1 MKDMEKIIFHPIRM
15 RIIQMI
21 AQSRTATVA
30 ALAEGLADIPRS
42 TIYHH
47 MGILCENQI
56 LRVVREQKVRGTY
69 EKEYGLNYDEIAVPA
84 ENTERAVSNLLLKL
98 YAGFRSYFA
107 VPNQDPVR
115 DQLFLSVNTLMLA
128 DEEFEDCRR
137 ELFDVIQTYMNRPA
151 AENRRPRL
159 LSVVSAPCAGEQKGG
174 SEKEEKA

>member
-1 MKDMEKIIFHPIRM
+1 M
-15 RIIQMI
+15 
-21 AQSRTATVA
+21 
-30 ALAEGLADIPRS
+30 
-42 TIYHH
+42 
-47 MGILCENQI
+47 
-56 LRVVREQKVRGTY
+56 
-69 EKEYGLNYDEIAVPA
+69 
-84 ENTERAVSNLLLKL
+84 SNLLLKL
-98 YAGFRSYFA
+98 YAGFSSYFA

-159 LSVVSAPCAGEQKGG
+159 LSVVSAPGAGERKDG

>member
-56 LRVVREQKVRGTY
+56 LHVVREQKVRGTY
-69 EKEYGLNYDEIAVPA
+69 EKEYG
-84 ENTERAVSNLLLKL
+84 
-98 YAGFRSYFA
+98 
-107 VPNQDPVR
+107 
-115 DQLFLSVNTLMLA
+115 
-128 DEEFEDCRR
+128 
-137 ELFDVIQTYMNRPA
+137 
-151 AENRRPRL
+151 
-159 LSVVSAPCAGEQKGG
+159 
-174 SEKEEKA
+174 